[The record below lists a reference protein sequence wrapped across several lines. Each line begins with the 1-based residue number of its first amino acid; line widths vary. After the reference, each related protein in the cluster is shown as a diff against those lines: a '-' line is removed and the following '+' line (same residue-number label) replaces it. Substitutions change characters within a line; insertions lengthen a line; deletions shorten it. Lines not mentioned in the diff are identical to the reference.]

1 MGSEE
6 DSLEFTRSGIERRQQ
21 LVQLAREGDLS
32 LAREFFS
39 DGDPRV
45 RASSIAVLSE
55 NDELDESLIALGLS
69 DGHPLVRMSMARAA
83 AQNSSI
89 SVLTL
94 LSDEDPAV
102 VEIACWA
109 AGEQTEHGDSL
120 IEALS
125 GIVLEHEDALCRES
139 AVAALGAL
147 ADVRGLESILK
158 ATKDIATVRRRA
170 VIALAPFDGQ
180 AVTDALQFALSDRD
194 WQVRQAAE
202 DLTTYLSE

>member
-1 MGSEE
+1 MSCEE
-6 DSLEFTRSGIERRQQ
+6 GALEFTHSGIERRQQ

-32 LAREFFS
+32 LARELCG

-55 NDELDESLIALGLS
+55 NDALDESLIALGLS
-69 DGHPLVRMSMARAA
+69 DPNPLVRMTVARAA

-89 SVLTL
+89 SVLEL
-94 LSDEDPAV
+94 LNDEDSSV

-125 GIVLEHEDALCRES
+125 GIALEHEDALCRES

-147 ADVRGLESILK
+147 GDARGLESILK

-170 VIALAPFDGQ
+170 VIALAPFEGQ

>member
-1 MGSEE
+1 MSCEE
-6 DSLEFTRSGIERRQQ
+6 DALEFSHSGIERRQQ

-32 LAREFFS
+32 LARELCG

-55 NDELDESLIALGLS
+55 NDALDESLIALGLS
-69 DGHPLVRMSMARAA
+69 DPNPLVRMSVARAA

-89 SVLTL
+89 SVLEL
-94 LSDEDPAV
+94 LGDEDSSV

-109 AGEQTEHGDSL
+109 AGEQTEHNDSL

-125 GIVLEHEDALCRES
+125 GIALEHEDALCRES

-147 ADVRGLESILK
+147 GDVRGLESILK

-170 VIALAPFDGQ
+170 VIALAPFEGQ
-180 AVTDALQFALSDRD
+180 AVTDALQLALSDRD

>member
-1 MGSEE
+1 MSCEE
-6 DSLEFTRSGIERRQQ
+6 DALEFTHSGIERRQQ

-32 LAREFFS
+32 LARELCG

-45 RASSIAVLSE
+45 RASSVAVLSE
-55 NDELDESLIALGLS
+55 NDALDESLIALGLS
-69 DGHPLVRMSMARAA
+69 DPHPLVRMAVARAA

-89 SVLTL
+89 SVLEL
-94 LSDEDPAV
+94 LSDEDSSV

-109 AGEQTEHGDSL
+109 AGEQTEHNDSL

-125 GIVLEHEDALCRES
+125 AIALEHKDALCRES

-147 ADVRGLESILK
+147 GDVRGLESILE
-158 ATKDIATVRRRA
+158 ATQDIATVRRRA
-170 VIALAPFDGQ
+170 VIALAPFEGQ
-180 AVTDALQFALSDRD
+180 AVTDALQLALSDRD

-202 DLTTYLSE
+202 DLTRYLSE

>member
-1 MGSEE
+1 MSSEE
-6 DSLEFTRSGIERRQQ
+6 DALDFTHSGIERRQQ

-32 LAREFFS
+32 LARELCG

-55 NDELDESLIALGLS
+55 NDALDESLIALGLS
-69 DGHPLVRMSMARAA
+69 DPNPLVRMTVARAA

-89 SVLTL
+89 SVLEL
-94 LSDEDPAV
+94 LNDEDSSV

-109 AGEQTEHGDSL
+109 AGEQTEHNDSL

-125 GIVLEHEDALCRES
+125 AIAIEHEDALCRES
-139 AVAALGAL
+139 AVAALGAIGD
-147 ADVRGLESILK
+147 ARGLESILK

-170 VIALAPFDGQ
+170 VIALAPFEGQ
-180 AVTDALQFALSDRD
+180 AVTDALQLALSDRD

>member
-1 MGSEE
+1 MSCEE
-6 DSLEFTRSGIERRQQ
+6 DALEFTHLGIERRQQ

-32 LAREFFS
+32 LARELCG

-55 NDELDESLIALGLS
+55 NDALDESLIALGLS
-69 DGHPLVRMSMARAA
+69 DPNPLVRMSVARAA

-89 SVLTL
+89 SVLEL
-94 LSDEDPAV
+94 LSDEDSSV

-109 AGEQTEHGDSL
+109 AGEQTEHNDSI

-125 GIVLEHEDALCRES
+125 GIALEHEDALCRES

-147 ADVRGLESILK
+147 GNVRGLESILK
-158 ATKDIATVRRRA
+158 ATQDIATVRRRA
-170 VIALAPFDGQ
+170 VIALAPFEGQ
-180 AVTDALQFALSDRD
+180 AVTDALQLALGDRD

>member
-1 MGSEE
+1 MSYEE
-6 DSLEFTRSGIERRQQ
+6 DALEFTHSGIERRQQ

-32 LAREFFS
+32 LARELCG

-55 NDELDESLIALGLS
+55 NDALDESLIALGLS
-69 DGHPLVRMSMARAA
+69 DPNPLVRMTVARAA

-89 SVLTL
+89 SVLEL
-94 LSDEDPAV
+94 LNDEDSSV

-109 AGEQTEHGDSL
+109 AGEQTEHNDSL

-125 GIVLEHEDALCRES
+125 AIALEHEDALCRES

-147 ADVRGLESILK
+147 GDARGLESILK

-170 VIALAPFDGQ
+170 VIALAPFEGQ
-180 AVTDALQFALSDRD
+180 AVTDALQLALSDRD

>member
-1 MGSEE
+1 MSCEE
-6 DSLEFTRSGIERRQQ
+6 DALEFTHSGIERRQQ

-32 LAREFFS
+32 LARELCG

-45 RASSIAVLSE
+45 RASSVAVLSE
-55 NDELDESLIALGLS
+55 NDALDESLIALGLS
-69 DGHPLVRMSMARAA
+69 DPHPLVRMAVARAA

-89 SVLTL
+89 SVLEL
-94 LSDEDPAV
+94 LSDEDSSV

-109 AGEQTEHGDSL
+109 AGEQTEHNDSL

-125 GIVLEHEDALCRES
+125 AIALEHEDALCRES

-147 ADVRGLESILK
+147 GDVRGLESILK
-158 ATKDIATVRRRA
+158 ATQDIATVRRRA
-170 VIALAPFDGQ
+170 VIALAPFEGQ
-180 AVTDALQFALSDRD
+180 AVTDALQLALSDRD

-202 DLTTYLSE
+202 DLTIYLSE

>member
-1 MGSEE
+1 MSSEE
-6 DSLEFTRSGIERRQQ
+6 DALEFTHSGIERRQQ

-32 LAREFFS
+32 LARELCG

-55 NDELDESLIALGLS
+55 NDALDESLIALGLS
-69 DGHPLVRMSMARAA
+69 DPNPLVRMTVARAA

-89 SVLTL
+89 SVLEL
-94 LSDEDPAV
+94 LNDEDSSV

-109 AGEQTEHGDSL
+109 AGEQTEHNDSL

-125 GIVLEHEDALCRES
+125 AIVLEHEDALCRES

-147 ADVRGLESILK
+147 GDVRGLESILK

-170 VIALAPFDGQ
+170 VIALAPFEGQ
-180 AVTDALQFALSDRD
+180 AVTDALQLALGDRD

-202 DLTTYLSE
+202 DLTTYVSE

>member
-45 RASSIAVLSE
+45 RASSITVLSE
-55 NDELDESLIALGLS
+55 NDALDESLIALGLS
-69 DGHPLVRMSMARAA
+69 DCHPLVRMSMARAA

-109 AGEQTEHGDSL
+109 AGEQTERNDSI

-125 GIVLEHEDALCRES
+125 GIALEHEDALCRES

-147 ADVRGLESILK
+147 GDVRGLESILE
-158 ATKDIATVRRRA
+158 ATQDIATVRRRA
-170 VIALAPFDGQ
+170 VIALAPFEGQ
-180 AVTDALQFALSDRD
+180 AVTDALQLALSDRD

>member
-1 MGSEE
+1 MSCEE
-6 DSLEFTRSGIERRQQ
+6 DALEFTHSGIERRQQ

-32 LAREFFS
+32 LARELCG

-45 RASSIAVLSE
+45 RASSVAVLSE
-55 NDELDESLIALGLS
+55 NDALDESLIALGLS
-69 DGHPLVRMSMARAA
+69 DPHPLVRMAVARAA

-89 SVLTL
+89 SVLEL
-94 LSDEDPAV
+94 LSDEDSSV

-109 AGEQTEHGDSL
+109 AGEQTEHNDSL

-125 GIVLEHEDALCRES
+125 AIALEHKDALCRES

-147 ADVRGLESILK
+147 GDIRGLESILE
-158 ATKDIATVRRRA
+158 ATQDIATVRRRA
-170 VIALAPFDGQ
+170 VIALAPFEGQ
-180 AVTDALQFALSDRD
+180 AVTDALQLALSDRD

-202 DLTTYLSE
+202 DLTIYLSE

>member
-1 MGSEE
+1 MSCEE
-6 DSLEFTRSGIERRQQ
+6 DALEFTHSGIERRQQ

-32 LAREFFS
+32 LARELCG

-55 NDELDESLIALGLS
+55 NDALDESLIALGLS
-69 DGHPLVRMSMARAA
+69 DPNPLVRMSVARAA

-89 SVLTL
+89 SVLEL
-94 LSDEDPAV
+94 LNDEDSSV

-147 ADVRGLESILK
+147 GDVRGLESILK

>member
-1 MGSEE
+1 MSSEE
-6 DSLEFTRSGIERRQQ
+6 DTLEFTHSGIERRQQ

-32 LAREFFS
+32 LARELCG

-55 NDELDESLIALGLS
+55 NDALDESLIALGLS
-69 DGHPLVRMSMARAA
+69 DPNPLVRMSVARAA

-89 SVLTL
+89 SVLEL
-94 LSDEDPAV
+94 LNDEDSSV

-109 AGEQTEHGDSL
+109 AGEQTEHNDSL

-125 GIVLEHEDALCRES
+125 AIALEHEDALCRES

-147 ADVRGLESILK
+147 GDVRGLESILK

-170 VIALAPFDGQ
+170 VIALAPFEGQ
-180 AVTDALQFALSDRD
+180 AVTDALQLALSDRD

>member
-1 MGSEE
+1 MSCEE
-6 DSLEFTRSGIERRQQ
+6 DALEFTHSGIERRQQ

-32 LAREFFS
+32 LARELCG

-55 NDELDESLIALGLS
+55 NDALDESLIALGMS
-69 DGHPLVRMSMARAA
+69 DPNPLVRMSVARAA

-89 SVLTL
+89 SVLEL
-94 LSDEDPAV
+94 LNDEDSSV

-125 GIVLEHEDALCRES
+125 GIALEHEDALCRES

-147 ADVRGLESILK
+147 GDVRGLESILK

-170 VIALAPFDGQ
+170 VIALAPFEGQ

>member
-1 MGSEE
+1 MSCEE
-6 DSLEFTRSGIERRQQ
+6 DALEFTHSGIERRQR

-32 LAREFFS
+32 LARELCG

-45 RASSIAVLSE
+45 RASSVAVLSE
-55 NDELDESLIALGLS
+55 NDALDESLIALGLS
-69 DGHPLVRMSMARAA
+69 DPHPLVRMAVARAA

-89 SVLTL
+89 SVLEL
-94 LSDEDPAV
+94 LSDEDSSV

-109 AGEQTEHGDSL
+109 AGEQTEHNGSL

-125 GIVLEHEDALCRES
+125 AIALDHEDALCRES

-147 ADVRGLESILK
+147 GDVRGLGSILE
-158 ATKDIATVRRRA
+158 ATQDIATVRRRA
-170 VIALAPFDGQ
+170 VIALAPFEGQ
-180 AVTDALQFALSDRD
+180 AVTDALQLALSDRD

-202 DLTTYLSE
+202 DLTIYLSE

>member
-1 MGSEE
+1 MSYEE
-6 DSLEFTRSGIERRQQ
+6 DALEFTHSGIERRQQ

-32 LAREFFS
+32 LARELCG

-45 RASSIAVLSE
+45 RASSVAVLSE
-55 NDELDESLIALGLS
+55 NDALDESLIALGLS
-69 DGHPLVRMSMARAA
+69 DPHPLVRMAVARAA

-89 SVLTL
+89 SVLEL
-94 LSDEDPAV
+94 LSDEDSSV

-109 AGEQTEHGDSL
+109 AGEQTEHNDSL

-125 GIVLEHEDALCRES
+125 AIALEHKDALCRES

-147 ADVRGLESILK
+147 GDVRGLESILE
-158 ATKDIATVRRRA
+158 ATQDIATVRRRA
-170 VIALAPFDGQ
+170 VIALAPFEGQ
-180 AVTDALQFALSDRD
+180 AVTDALQLALSDRD

-202 DLTTYLSE
+202 DLTIYLSE

>member
-1 MGSEE
+1 MSCEE
-6 DSLEFTRSGIERRQQ
+6 DALEFTHSGIERRQQ

-32 LAREFFS
+32 LARELCG

-45 RASSIAVLSE
+45 RASSVAVLSE
-55 NDELDESLIALGLS
+55 NDALDESLIALGLS
-69 DGHPLVRMSMARAA
+69 DPHPLVRMAVARAA

-89 SVLTL
+89 SVLEL
-94 LSDEDPAV
+94 LSDEDSSV

-109 AGEQTEHGDSL
+109 AGEQTEHNDSL

-125 GIVLEHEDALCRES
+125 AIALEHKDALCRES

-147 ADVRGLESILK
+147 GDIRGLESILE
-158 ATKDIATVRRRA
+158 ATQDIATVRRRA
-170 VIALAPFDGQ
+170 VIALAPFEGQ
-180 AVTDALQFALSDRD
+180 AVTDALQLALSDRD

>member
-1 MGSEE
+1 MSCEE
-6 DSLEFTRSGIERRQQ
+6 DALEFTHSGIERRQQ

-32 LAREFFS
+32 LARELCG

-45 RASSIAVLSE
+45 RASSVAVLSE
-55 NDELDESLIALGLS
+55 NDALDESLIALGLS
-69 DGHPLVRMSMARAA
+69 DPHPLVRMAVARAA

-89 SVLTL
+89 SVLEL
-94 LSDEDPAV
+94 LSDEDSSV

-109 AGEQTEHGDSL
+109 AGEQTEHNGSL

-125 GIVLEHEDALCRES
+125 AIALEHKDALCRES

-147 ADVRGLESILK
+147 GDVRGLESILE
-158 ATKDIATVRRRA
+158 ATQDIATVRRRA
-170 VIALAPFDGQ
+170 VIALAPFEGQ
-180 AVTDALQFALSDRD
+180 AVTDALQLALSDRD

-202 DLTTYLSE
+202 DLTIYLSE

>member
-1 MGSEE
+1 MSCEE
-6 DSLEFTRSGIERRQQ
+6 DALEFTHSGIERRQQ

-32 LAREFFS
+32 LARELCG

-55 NDELDESLIALGLS
+55 NDALDESLIALGLS
-69 DGHPLVRMSMARAA
+69 DPNPLVRMSVARAA
-83 AQNSSI
+83 AQNSAI
-89 SVLTL
+89 PVLEL
-94 LSDEDPAV
+94 LNDEDSSV

-109 AGEQTEHGDSL
+109 AGEQTEHNDSI

-147 ADVRGLESILK
+147 GDARGLESILK
-158 ATKDIATVRRRA
+158 ATQDIATVRRRA
-170 VIALAPFDGQ
+170 VIALAPFEGQ
-180 AVTDALQFALSDRD
+180 AVTDALQLALSDRD

>member
-1 MGSEE
+1 MSCEE
-6 DSLEFTRSGIERRQQ
+6 DALEFTHSGIERRQR

-32 LAREFFS
+32 LARELCG

-45 RASSIAVLSE
+45 RASSVAVLSE
-55 NDELDESLIALGLS
+55 NDALDESLIALGLS
-69 DGHPLVRMSMARAA
+69 DPHPLVRMAVARAA

-89 SVLTL
+89 SVLEL
-94 LSDEDPAV
+94 LSDEDSSV

-109 AGEQTEHGDSL
+109 AGEQTEHNGSL

-125 GIVLEHEDALCRES
+125 AIALEHEDALCRES

-147 ADVRGLESILK
+147 GDVRGLGSILE
-158 ATKDIATVRRRA
+158 ATQDIATVRRRA
-170 VIALAPFDGQ
+170 VIALAPFEGQ
-180 AVTDALQFALSDRD
+180 AVTDALQLALSDRD

-202 DLTTYLSE
+202 DLTIYLSE

>member
-55 NDELDESLIALGLS
+55 NDALDESLIALGLS
-69 DGHPLVRMSMARAA
+69 DCHPLVRMSMARAA

-94 LSDEDPAV
+94 LSDEDYVV

-109 AGEQTEHGDSL
+109 AGEQTERNDSI

-125 GIVLEHEDALCRES
+125 GIALEHEDALCRES

-147 ADVRGLESILK
+147 GDVRGLESILE
-158 ATKDIATVRRRA
+158 ATQDIATVRRRA
-170 VIALAPFDGQ
+170 VIALAPFEGQ
-180 AVTDALQFALSDRD
+180 AVTDALQLALSDRD

-202 DLTTYLSE
+202 DLTKYLSE

>member
-1 MGSEE
+1 MSCEE
-6 DSLEFTRSGIERRQQ
+6 DALEFTHSGIERRQQ

-32 LAREFFS
+32 LARDLCG

-55 NDELDESLIALGLS
+55 NDALDESLIALGLS
-69 DGHPLVRMSMARAA
+69 DPNPLVRMTVARAA

-89 SVLTL
+89 SVLEL
-94 LSDEDPAV
+94 LNDEDSSV

-109 AGEQTEHGDSL
+109 AGEQTEHNDSI

-147 ADVRGLESILK
+147 GDARGLESILK

-170 VIALAPFDGQ
+170 VIALAPFEGQ
-180 AVTDALQFALSDRD
+180 AVTDALQLALSDRD

>member
-1 MGSEE
+1 MSCEE
-6 DSLEFTRSGIERRQQ
+6 DALEFTHSGIERRQQ

-32 LAREFFS
+32 LARELCG

-45 RASSIAVLSE
+45 RASSVAVLSE
-55 NDELDESLIALGLS
+55 NDALDESLIALGLS
-69 DGHPLVRMSMARAA
+69 DPHPLVRMAVARAA

-89 SVLTL
+89 SVLEL
-94 LSDEDPAV
+94 LSDEDSSV

-125 GIVLEHEDALCRES
+125 GIALEHEDALCRES

-147 ADVRGLESILK
+147 GDVRGLKSILE
-158 ATKDIATVRRRA
+158 ATQDIATVRRRA
-170 VIALAPFDGQ
+170 VIALAPFEGQ
-180 AVTDALQFALSDRD
+180 AVTDALQLALSDRD

-202 DLTTYLSE
+202 DLTTYVSE

>member
-6 DSLEFTRSGIERRQQ
+6 DSLEFTRSGIKRRQQ

-39 DGDPRV
+39 DDDPRV

-55 NDELDESLIALGLS
+55 NDALDESIIALGLS
-69 DGHPLVRMSMARAA
+69 DCHPLVRMSMARAA

-102 VEIACWA
+102 VEIACGA
-109 AGEQTEHGDSL
+109 AGEQTERNDSI

-125 GIVLEHEDALCRES
+125 GIALEHEDALCRES

-147 ADVRGLESILK
+147 GDVRGLESILE
-158 ATKDIATVRRRA
+158 ATQDIATVRRRA
-170 VIALAPFDGQ
+170 VIALAPFEGQ
-180 AVTDALQFALSDRD
+180 AVTDALQLALSDRD

-202 DLTTYLSE
+202 DLTKYLSE

>member
-1 MGSEE
+1 MSYEE
-6 DSLEFTRSGIERRQQ
+6 DALEFTHSGIERRQQ

-32 LAREFFS
+32 LARELYG

-45 RASSIAVLSE
+45 RASSVAVLSE
-55 NDELDESLIALGLS
+55 NDALDESLIALGLS
-69 DGHPLVRMSMARAA
+69 DPNPLVRMSVARAA

-89 SVLTL
+89 SVLEL
-94 LSDEDPAV
+94 LNDEDSSV

-109 AGEQTEHGDSL
+109 AGEQTEHNDSI

-147 ADVRGLESILK
+147 GDARGLESILK

-170 VIALAPFDGQ
+170 VIALAPFEGQ
-180 AVTDALQFALSDRD
+180 AVTDALQLALSDRD

>member
-1 MGSEE
+1 MSCEE
-6 DSLEFTRSGIERRQQ
+6 DALEFTHSGIERRQQ

-32 LAREFFS
+32 LARELCG

-45 RASSIAVLSE
+45 RASSVAVLSE
-55 NDELDESLIALGLS
+55 NDALDESLIALGLS
-69 DGHPLVRMSMARAA
+69 DPHPLVRMAVARAA

-89 SVLTL
+89 SVLEL
-94 LSDEDPAV
+94 LSDEDSSV

-109 AGEQTEHGDSL
+109 AGEQTEHNDSL

-125 GIVLEHEDALCRES
+125 AIALEHKDALCRES

-147 ADVRGLESILK
+147 GDVRGLGSILE
-158 ATKDIATVRRRA
+158 ATQDIATVRRRA
-170 VIALAPFDGQ
+170 VIALAPFEGQ
-180 AVTDALQFALSDRD
+180 AVTDALQLALSDRD

-202 DLTTYLSE
+202 DLTIYLSE

>member
-39 DGDPRV
+39 DDDPRV

-55 NDELDESLIALGLS
+55 NDALDKSLIALGLS
-69 DGHPLVRMSMARAA
+69 DPHPLVRMSVARAA

-89 SVLTL
+89 SVLEL
-94 LSDEDPAV
+94 LNDEDSSV
-102 VEIACWA
+102 IEIACWA
-109 AGEQTEHGDSL
+109 DGEQTEHGDSV

-125 GIVLEHEDALCRES
+125 EIALEHEDALCRES

-147 ADVRGLESILK
+147 GDARGLKSILK

-170 VIALAPFDGQ
+170 VIALAPFEGQ
-180 AVTDALQFALSDRD
+180 AVTDALQLALSDRD

>member
-1 MGSEE
+1 MSYEE
-6 DSLEFTRSGIERRQQ
+6 DALEFTHSGIERRQQ

-32 LAREFFS
+32 LARELCG

-55 NDELDESLIALGLS
+55 NDALDESLIALGLS
-69 DGHPLVRMSMARAA
+69 DPNPLVRMTVARAA

-89 SVLTL
+89 SVLEL
-94 LSDEDPAV
+94 LNDEDSSV

-125 GIVLEHEDALCRES
+125 GIALEHEDALCRES

-147 ADVRGLESILK
+147 GDVRGLESILE
-158 ATKDIATVRRRA
+158 ATQDIATVRRRA
-170 VIALAPFDGQ
+170 VIALAPFEGQ
-180 AVTDALQFALSDRD
+180 AVTDALQLALSDRD

>member
-1 MGSEE
+1 MSSEE
-6 DSLEFTRSGIERRQQ
+6 DALDFTHSGIERRQQ

-32 LAREFFS
+32 LARELCG

-55 NDELDESLIALGLS
+55 NDALDESLIALGLS
-69 DGHPLVRMSMARAA
+69 DPNPLVRMTVARAS

-89 SVLTL
+89 SVLEL
-94 LSDEDPAV
+94 LNDEDSSV

-109 AGEQTEHGDSL
+109 AGEQTEHNDSL

-125 GIVLEHEDALCRES
+125 AIALEHEDALCRES

-147 ADVRGLESILK
+147 GDARGLESILK

-170 VIALAPFDGQ
+170 VIALAPFEGQ
-180 AVTDALQFALSDRD
+180 AVTDALQLALSDRD

>member
-1 MGSEE
+1 MSCEE
-6 DSLEFTRSGIERRQQ
+6 DALEFTHSGIERRQQ

-32 LAREFFS
+32 LARELCG

-45 RASSIAVLSE
+45 RASSVAVLSE
-55 NDELDESLIALGLS
+55 NDALDESLIALGLS
-69 DGHPLVRMSMARAA
+69 DPHPLVRMAVARAA

-89 SVLTL
+89 SVLEL
-94 LSDEDPAV
+94 LSDEDSSV

-109 AGEQTEHGDSL
+109 AGEQTEHNDSL

-125 GIVLEHEDALCRES
+125 AIALEHEDALCRES

-147 ADVRGLESILK
+147 GDVRGLESILE
-158 ATKDIATVRRRA
+158 ATQDIATVRRRA
-170 VIALAPFDGQ
+170 VIALAPFEGQ
-180 AVTDALQFALSDRD
+180 AVTDALQLALSDRD

>member
-39 DGDPRV
+39 DDDPRV

-55 NDELDESLIALGLS
+55 NDALDESLIALGLS
-69 DGHPLVRMSMARAA
+69 DCHPLVRMSMARAA

-109 AGEQTEHGDSL
+109 AGEQTERNDSI

-125 GIVLEHEDALCRES
+125 GIALEHEDALCRES

-147 ADVRGLESILK
+147 GDVRGLESILE
-158 ATKDIATVRRRA
+158 ATQDIATVRRRA
-170 VIALAPFDGQ
+170 VIALAPFEGQ
-180 AVTDALQFALSDRD
+180 AVTDAFQLALSDRD

-202 DLTTYLSE
+202 DLTIYLSE

>member
-55 NDELDESLIALGLS
+55 NDALDESLIALGLS
-69 DGHPLVRMSMARAA
+69 DCHPLVRMSMARAA

-109 AGEQTEHGDSL
+109 AGEQTERNDSI

-125 GIVLEHEDALCRES
+125 GIALEHEDALCRES

-147 ADVRGLESILK
+147 GDVRGLESILE
-158 ATKDIATVRRRA
+158 ATQDIATVRRRA
-170 VIALAPFDGQ
+170 VIALAPFEGQ
-180 AVTDALQFALSDRD
+180 AVTDALQLALSDRD

-202 DLTTYLSE
+202 DLTKYLSE